1 MHRPGAHLRQGLGIA
16 APQIGI
22 TRAAAVVQP
31 AESGAGPIVVLN
43 PRVTDVSE
51 ESDEQYEG
59 YLSFFNV
66 RGKVSRPLR
75 MTVETTSVNGATVT
89 NQRGLDRLVK
99 HEIDHLDGLLD
110 ADRMRSGCLSAL
122 RSTGRSAGHGRTT
135 PDPELPVTMEDV
147 GGEDPQ

>member
-1 MHRPGAHLRQGLGIA
+1 MHRSGAHLRQGLGIA
-16 APQIGI
+16 TPQIGI

-59 YLSFFNV
+59 HLSFFNV

-75 MTVETTSVNGATVT
+75 MTVETTSLNAATVT
-89 NQRGLDRLVK
+89 NVYQRGPYHLVK
-99 HEIDHLDGLLD
+99 YEIDHLDGPLYT
-110 ADRMRSGCLSAL
+110 DRMQSGVLPI
-122 RSTGRSAGHGRTT
+122 RVEEYRQTGRGMGVRLLTRSS
-135 PDPELPVTMEDV
+135 
-147 GGEDPQ
+147 Q

>member
-1 MHRPGAHLRQGLGIA
+1 MHRPGAHLRHGLGIA

-43 PRVTDVSE
+43 PRVTYVSE

-75 MTVETTSVNGATVT
+75 MTVETTSLNGATVT
-89 NQRGLDRLVK
+89 NLYQRGLDRLVK

-110 ADRMRSGCLSAL
+110 TDRMRSGVLPI
-122 RSTGRSAGHGRTT
+122 RVEEYRQTGRAWAYDS
-135 PDPELPVTMEDV
+135 
-147 GGEDPQ
+147 